1 MVRLLAGWLV
11 GWLVAWLLR
20 SLLCSLLCPDTRH
33 ERKGSVRSVESN
45 PRFVLLTYVHKV
57 LVNE

>member
-1 MVRLLAGWLV
+1 MSGSFVGWLAGGPV

-33 ERKGSVRSVESN
+33 ERKGSVRSVEGVPASFCSLMCT
-45 PRFVLLTYVHKV
+45 RF
-57 LVNE
+57 